1 MPVPDER
8 SRAVLGRRG
17 GALAR
22 AGPLRACARF
32 SHPPDTVCP
41 HCGSTDPSFEFIP
54 VDGSGRIRSWTFV
67 RQSFLPGFDVPFVLV
82 DVELAAQADLRLIG
96 RLVDGPGAS
105 LQLDS
110 PVRLVF
116 EDVAPGVA
124 IPAFAL
130 EDQLVSGR
138 MASSNRVAIVGYAQS
153 EVERHAAVVPRAP

>member
-1 MPVPDER
+1 LSEPARPVPVPDER
-8 SRAVLGRRG
+8 SREFWAAAAAHSLV
-17 GALAR
+17 LAR
-22 AGPLRACARF
+22 CRACNQF

-41 HCGSTDPSFEFIP
+41 HCGATDGSSEFVP

-82 DVELAAQADLRLIG
+82 DVELAAQEELRLIG
-96 RLVDGPGAS
+96 RLVDGPGAA
-105 LQLDS
+105 LQLDL

-130 EDQLVSGR
+130 E
-138 MASSNRVAIVGYAQS
+138 
-153 EVERHAAVVPRAP
+153 VPS